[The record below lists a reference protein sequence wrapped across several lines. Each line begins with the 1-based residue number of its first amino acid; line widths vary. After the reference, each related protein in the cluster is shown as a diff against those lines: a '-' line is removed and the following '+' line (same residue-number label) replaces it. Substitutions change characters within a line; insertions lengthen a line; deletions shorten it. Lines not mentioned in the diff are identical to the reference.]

1 MQLLY
6 CIACP
11 AGCEME
17 VMGTGA
23 LVSVNGNKCSKG
35 KDFALAETTNP
46 KRVLTT
52 TVRTNFPDIP
62 VIPVRTNGEIPKG
75 MLRRAVHELSTI
87 IVKDELA
94 CGDVVVD
101 NLLGSGVSVIIT
113 SGLLKQVGAE
123 LENKNE
129 KLSGDIT
136 ATPPD
141 DSTTLTSDSDIII
154 TAMPGVM
161 GSDDE
166 SGDGEAEDHD
176 GSDDENT
183 DEEEDWRHGR
193 AQIRR

>member
-17 VMGTGA
+17 VLGTGA

-136 ATPPD
+136 ATPPE
-141 DSTTLTSDSDIII
+141 DSTISLTSDSDIII
-154 TAMPGVM
+154 TAMPGVT
-161 GSDDE
+161 GSTDE
-166 SGDGEAEDHD
+166 SEDAEDYD
-176 GSDDENT
+176 GSDDENA